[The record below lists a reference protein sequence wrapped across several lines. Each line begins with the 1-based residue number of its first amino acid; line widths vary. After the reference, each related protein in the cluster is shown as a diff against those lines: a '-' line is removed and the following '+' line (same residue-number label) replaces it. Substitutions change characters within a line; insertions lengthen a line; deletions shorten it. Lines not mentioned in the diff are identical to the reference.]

1 MQNTRTAISEAT
13 ISELKSNPNV
23 YPGEDGNPAP
33 PGRNKPPFFHRG
45 KGGLI
50 EYLMAGSPC
59 YLDLAYTAGLKDL
72 HLQQDLS
79 LVSLLP
85 RLEGIPRF
93 WIVEISGS
101 GRVGSTKTFPTKN
114 IPACPCSVSCPRSI
128 PLPSRSCPFLS
139 DVISKPWCRLV
150 S

>member
-1 MQNTRTAISEAT
+1 MQNTRTDISEAT
-13 ISELKSNPNV
+13 IAKLIGNPNV
-23 YPGEDGNPAP
+23 YPGKDGNPAP
-33 PGRNKPPFFHRG
+33 RGRNKPPFFHRR

-50 EYLMAGSPC
+50 EYLMAGRPC
-59 YLDLAYTAGLKDL
+59 YLDLAHTAGLKDL

-85 RLEGIPRF
+85 RLQGIPRF

-114 IPACPCSVSCPRSI
+114 IPACSCPVSCPRSI
-128 PLPSRSCPFLS
+128 TMP
-139 DVISKPWCRLV
+139 
-150 S
+150 

>member
-1 MQNTRTAISEAT
+1 MKNTRTTISEAT
-13 ISELKSNPNV
+13 ISELKSNRNV
-23 YPGEDGNPAP
+23 YPGEDGNSAP

-59 YLDLAYTAGLKDL
+59 YLDLAHTTGLKDL
-72 HLQQDLS
+72 HLQQDLA

-85 RLEGIPRF
+85 RLQGIPRF

-101 GRVGSTKTFPTKN
+101 GGVGSTKTFPTKN
-114 IPACPCSVSCPRSI
+114 IPACPCAVSCPRSI
-128 PLPSRSCPFLS
+128 TLTFPSRPFFY
-139 DVISKPWCRLV
+139 DVISKSWYR
-150 S
+150 